1 MAGPGEDGAEIRPF
15 RDADEFDA
23 WLAEHHGEPAG
34 VWLKLAKASSGIPSM
49 TSDEAVDVGLCW
61 GWISGQ
67 RRGLDDDWYL
77 QKYVPRRPRSRWSQV
92 NVRKVAEL
100 TDAGRMR
107 QPGIAEVEAAQADG
121 RWDAA
126 YVSQKEFTVPDDL
139 RAALDADPAAAA
151 AYDALG
157 RTEQYAVVL
166 DLVTARDPDARR
178 ARLERAVARRAGH
191 LVLQLAQDPGQVLA
205 VGLGE
210 PLEQLLRRHSPGPA
224 HLLGQRAPAVGERD
238 QGGPAVPRVG
248 RASDQPLLL
257 EGVHHLGRRPGCD
270 PKVLGQLLRAHSPA
284 VAGWPAPGSPA
295 PGTA

>member
-1 MAGPGEDGAEIRPF
+1 MVRSGGEDGAEILPF

-23 WLAEHHGEPAG
+23 WLAEHHTEPAG
-34 VWLKLAKASSGIPSM
+34 VWLKLAKASSGITSL

-67 RRGLDDDWYL
+67 RRGLDDEWYL

-100 TDAGRMR
+100 TDPGRMR
-107 QPGIAEVEAAQADG
+107 GPGIAEVEAAQLDG
-121 RWDAA
+121 RWAAA

-166 DLVTARDPDARR
+166 DLVTARDPEVRR
-178 ARLERAVARRAGH
+178 SRLERAV
-191 LVLQLAQDPGQVLA
+191 
-205 VGLGE
+205 
-210 PLEQLLRRHSPGPA
+210 
-224 HLLGQRAPAVGERD
+224 QRIR
-238 QGGPAVPRVG
+238 
-248 RASDQPLLL
+248 
-257 EGVHHLGRRPGCD
+257 
-270 PKVLGQLLRAHSPA
+270 
-284 VAGWPAPGSPA
+284 
-295 PGTA
+295 

>member
-1 MAGPGEDGAEIRPF
+1 M
-15 RDADEFDA
+15 
-23 WLAEHHGEPAG
+23 
-34 VWLKLAKASSGIPSM
+34 
-49 TSDEAVDVGLCW
+49 
-61 GWISGQ
+61 
-67 RRGLDDDWYL
+67 
-77 QKYVPRRPRSRWSQV
+77 
-92 NVRKVAEL
+92 RKVAEL

-107 QPGIAEVEAAQADG
+107 EPGIAEVEAARADG

-166 DLVTARDPDARR
+166 DLVTARDPEARR
-178 ARLERAVARRAGH
+178 ARLERGRGARQSA

-224 HLLGQRAPAVGERD
+224 HLLGERAATVGQRD
-238 QGGPAVPRVG
+238 QGGPAVTRVQASAVTSPFAS
-248 RASDQPLLL
+248 RASTTSVADR
-257 EGVHHLGRRPGCD
+257 GAIRRCSASSLDRTPRRS
-270 PKVLGQLLRAHSPA
+270 LRS
-284 VAGWPAPGSPA
+284 PAPGSPA
-295 PGTA
+295 PATA

>member
-1 MAGPGEDGAEIRPF
+1 MPGPGEDGAEIRPF

-23 WLAEHHGEPAG
+23 WLDEHHGEPAG

-121 RWDAA
+121 RWEAA

-139 RAALDADPAAAA
+139 HAALDADPAAAA

-166 DLVTARDPDARR
+166 DLVTARDPDTRR
-178 ARLERAVARRAGH
+178 GRLERAVAR
-191 LVLQLAQDPGQVLA
+191 
-205 VGLGE
+205 
-210 PLEQLLRRHSPGPA
+210 
-224 HLLGQRAPAVGERD
+224 LGQ
-238 QGGPAVPRVG
+238 
-248 RASDQPLLL
+248 
-257 EGVHHLGRRPGCD
+257 
-270 PKVLGQLLRAHSPA
+270 
-284 VAGWPAPGSPA
+284 
-295 PGTA
+295 GTT